1 MRPAVRLGATLAAV
15 IVAVSGLAGCGKDD
29 PGPGLSKPGDAA
41 KGERVDVDAFVD
53 LIEASFDQDASA
65 RVAFEVQGPTP
76 LNGSGVVEY
85 VDSGMNVDVKI
96 TDWQVKGGWI
106 RLRTVGDTAY
116 MSVPESRGLW
126 VDIGAEDA
134 DLAGAVMQEADPRGQ
149 TDLLRDAITEVRF
162 SGEDLVGDVP
172 TRRYQVV
179 AEPAVS
185 ATDASATDA
194 SATDASSGVDVT
206 EFWFDESGRIVRRS
220 NDIGT
225 GGAQFTW
232 VDWDAAV
239 AIEPPPARQ
248 LITLEKLEQ
257 LRRQQGK

>member
-1 MRPAVRLGATLAAV
+1 MTRQVRPVVRLGATLAAA
-15 IVAVSGLAGCGKDD
+15 IVAVSGLASCGDDD
-29 PGPGLSKPGDAA
+29 PEPGLSAPEDAG

-106 RLRTVGDTAY
+106 KLRTLGDTAY

-134 DLAGAVMQEADPRGQ
+134 DLAGSVMQDADPRGQ

-179 AEPAVS
+179 AEPKAS
-185 ATDASATDA
+185 APGATGATDS
-194 SATDASSGVDVT
+194 VDVT
-206 EFWFDESGRIVRRS
+206 EFWFDKSGRIVRRS
-220 NDIGT
+220 NDLDT
-225 GGAQFTW
+225 GAAQFTW
-232 VDWDAAV
+232 VDWDAEVDVV
-239 AIEPPPARQ
+239 APPVNQ
-248 LITLEKLEQ
+248 VITLEKLEQ
-257 LRRQQGK
+257 LRRQQDK